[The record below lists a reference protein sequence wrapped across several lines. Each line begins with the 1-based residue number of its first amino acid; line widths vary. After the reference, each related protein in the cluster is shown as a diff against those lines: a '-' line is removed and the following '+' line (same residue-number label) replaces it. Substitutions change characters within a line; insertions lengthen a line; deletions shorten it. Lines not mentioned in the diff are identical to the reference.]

1 MALFAASGTIREVA
15 VGLGSQQ
22 RVSPRLFSLPL
33 SGRMRMATPIEDW
46 FGVAMGVGVVVGR
59 ELNLLFPGFLNVT
72 SGV

>member
-1 MALFAASGTIREVA
+1 
-15 VGLGSQQ
+15 
-22 RVSPRLFSLPL
+22 
-33 SGRMRMATPIEDW
+33 MATPIEDW